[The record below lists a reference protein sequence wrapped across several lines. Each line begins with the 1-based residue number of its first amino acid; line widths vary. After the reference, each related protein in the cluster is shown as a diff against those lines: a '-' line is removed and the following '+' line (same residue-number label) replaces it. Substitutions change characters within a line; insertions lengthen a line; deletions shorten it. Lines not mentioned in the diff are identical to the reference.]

1 MTSNIANIDNINSDD
16 DSCSSLDG
24 YESPHHKQYKLDRK
38 SQYLCQR
45 KRSMKRKCDSESIS
59 VGGTQADGME
69 QGHEWN
75 EQFGF
80 NVERPAKVEYEW
92 LKEKINVASALS
104 FSLTPAASQL
114 ICKGRSY
121 KEVIEIFVRRAGEID
136 EDGNGTIEVAW
147 WQAKCAPGLAGR
159 RYSGYR
165 GKLPDWIPN
174 RENTDK
180 GFVGLSTFALP
191 KLLRNVLRCG
201 TGLEDIDLVACHFQM
216 QLRRYEDLPCTRRAV
231 YDKQNVLSEIS
242 ETQWGD
248 GGDDPKIMLISI
260 LYGHPAPR
268 NAGEFVLEFE
278 AEQRRINEMDKKRYP
293 QIFKACGNRRN
304 PEATME
310 YYLNQHEERKCLD
323 IVTNLANR
331 YRVKVNAYE
340 FDGVTGCGMSRLM
353 DAAAREGLVVSMK
366 PMPHTIESLIQTAR
380 DKHPNH
386 NWNVT
391 QELDWRQ
398 YIQIVRDDVMARALR
413 SLRPREHLDHIAF
426 ATIVVPLL
434 SGHFAIEREDKEA
447 LTLQYFCCKRR
458 LWIRGGGAR
467 HLRQHVSEILRRHV
481 IIKTDRG
488 ADEPP
493 TLFGNRDFINSITE
507 EVKTNLPLS
516 SELGP
521 LDGNNTRGLV
531 MFSDG
536 LLLDLSTGKLRQ
548 GEATDRISK
557 STGYG
562 YQALT
567 NTGVCDLIDKA
578 THKFCTFW
586 DDGGVTFETGECD
599 EVLEALKQGSPL
611 YQFVYGLFENDD
623 LTVWLILQT
632 IRALGGLAF
641 EEFLYMSNSKGQNG
655 KGTWIALLMKLLG
668 TTPANYFQTLEF
680 SKHFIGTA
688 KAGNNPEIAECEGKR
703 VICVNETSDMQQ
715 KDRVLNVELIKQ
727 LCAGL
732 DAPITAMGKYRDPSL
747 FNPQGLL
754 CFFAQDA
761 PRFPQS
767 DGGIR
772 SRLSFL
778 HMPLE
783 FVPNPTEPWQRQLKT
798 GVKESVGDLVSEV
811 IYWGSRLMPALIKA
825 QGRCRTVLPRPSKVM
840 EDTDGRYMATCDQ
853 PLQKDP
859 KTVAME
865 FADDHLMEWDRSMGR
880 PSSRKQ
886 IHERFT
892 LLPQHSNL
900 SAIEVLRTILFD
912 CCDNKQCRVKGCAE
926 YPETLVYKGVFSNGL
941 LGRGN
946 NLTGVKVV
954 TLKGE
959 SRE

>member
-1 MTSNIANIDNINSDD
+1 MTSDIDDTDD
-16 DSCSSLDG
+16 IETLSSLNGD
-24 YESPHHKQYKLDRK
+24 ESPHHREHKL
-38 SQYLCQR
+38 
-45 KRSMKRKCDSESIS
+45 KRGMKRKSDAASNN
-59 VGGTQADGME
+59 TQDTTSLGRETLAE
-69 QGHEWN
+69 QGHDWN
-75 EQFGF
+75 EKFGF
-80 NVERPAKVEYEW
+80 KVERPAKVEYAW
-92 LKEKINVASALS
+92 LQEKINVANALL

-136 EDGNGTIEVAW
+136 GDGNATIEVAW
-147 WQAKCAPGLAGR
+147 WEAKCAPGLVGR

-165 GKLPDWIPN
+165 GKLPDWLPN

-191 KLLRNVLRCG
+191 KILRNAFRCG

-216 QLRRYEDLPCTRRAV
+216 QLRRYDDLPCTWRAV
-231 YDKQNVLSEIS
+231 HDKQDVLSEVS
-242 ETQWGD
+242 NTSWGQ

-268 NAGEFVLEFE
+268 NAGEFVLKLE
-278 AEQRRINEMDKKRYP
+278 AEQRRIKELDKKKYP
-293 QIFKACGNRRN
+293 QIFKACENRRD

-323 IVTNLANR
+323 ILTNIAIR
-331 YRVKVNAYE
+331 HRVKVNAYE
-340 FDGVTGCGMSRLM
+340 FDGVTGCGMSRLV
-353 DAAAREGLVVSMK
+353 DAAASEGLVVSVK

-380 DKHPNH
+380 DKHPNYD
-386 NWNVT
+386 WGVT
-391 QELDWRQ
+391 QELDWRH
-398 YIQIVRDDVMARALR
+398 YVQIVRDDVMTRALR
-413 SLRPREHLDHIAF
+413 SLKPRAHLDHIAF
-426 ATIVVPLL
+426 ANIVVPLL
-434 SGHFAIEREDKEA
+434 SGHFAIEREDKET
-447 LTLQYFCCKRR
+447 LTLQYFCEKRR
-458 LWIRGGGAR
+458 LWIRGGGTR
-467 HLRQHVSEILRRHV
+467 HLRQHVSDILRRNV
-481 IIKTDRG
+481 IIKTEMG

-521 LDGNNTRGLV
+521 LDGNSTRGLV

-536 LLLDLSTGKLRQ
+536 LLLDLCTGELRQ

-567 NTGVCDLIDKA
+567 NAGLRDLIDRA
-578 THKFCTFW
+578 THNFCTFW
-586 DDGGVTFETGECD
+586 EAGGSTFETGECD
-599 EVLEALKQGSPL
+599 EILEALKQGSPL

-623 LTVWLILQT
+623 LAVWLIMQT

-761 PRFPQS
+761 PRFPHS

-783 FVPNPTEPWQRQLKT
+783 FVPNPIEPWQRQLKT
-798 GVKESVGDLVSEV
+798 GIKESVGDLVAEV
-811 IYWGSRLMPALIKA
+811 LYWAPRLMPALIKA

-853 PLQKDP
+853 PVQKDP
-859 KTVAME
+859 KIVAME
-865 FADDHLMEWDRSMGR
+865 FADDHLMAWDRSMGR

-886 IHERFT
+886 IHERFA

-912 CCDNKQCRVKGCAE
+912 NCDNKQCRVKGCVE

-946 NLTGVKVV
+946 NLSGVKVV
-954 TLKGE
+954 TLTGE
-959 SRE
+959 SQDT